1 MVAANFGEFAMSDN
15 FYRAFE
21 DRHRGSR
28 ELIHGKYLPDM
39 LQCSGFGSGWR
50 FLWRMV
56 YE

>member
-1 MVAANFGEFAMSDN
+1 MSDN